1 MEWMCDTDKC
11 LMDEELLE
19 NLVQSQNYLSWTPT
33 NYSQFWGRTLVEGQN
48 GKLGT
53 DSPLVS
59 IFKQMN

>member
-1 MEWMCDTDKC
+1 MEWMCDTEKC

-53 DSPLVS
+53 DSHLVS
-59 IFKQMN
+59 NFSRIK